1 MKIKSLV
8 KAVDL
13 FAKLAASPEFF
24 QLRNPL
30 GKKLHA
36 DLWIGNRMAVLN
48 SDMNGFAIFDNKIK
62 KSIKSLDDNYGV
74 AGGFGEVAI
83 NIFYLSNPRT
93 QELIKSICDSYDR
106 NFPGIKSA
114 DVLNHLEKDGSLDP
128 KSGAAVDNPIFILI
142 HDLIHQIIEHDFIK
156 QLEDQ
161 QDDEG
166 DEVITLMDQLNED
179 LASTLSGFQPSAKNT
194 SQGLVAYIKF
204 LFNRD
209 FRENSEFTKENLE
222 SVINRTFHI
231 AKAELRGKLEKLK
244 SNLTESYVGKTKTV
258 PPKVKQLVD
267 GTLSKLKK
275 EMTDKVDNIIRLKS
289 DIGYRKTYNSVWEA
303 FELQDV
309 LDEYNQKIIDSSII
323 EQSDSSALR
332 RWMVECLSK
341 MNGLLNYFE
350 NVLPEEIE
358 SEYNSHDDEDD

>member
-8 KAVDL
+8 RAADL

-30 GKKLHA
+30 GKKLHS
-36 DLWIGNRMAVLN
+36 DLWFGNRMAELN

-62 KSIKSLDDNYGV
+62 KAIKSLESNYGV
-74 AGGFGEVAI
+74 VGGSSDDAI
-83 NIFYLSNPRT
+83 NRFYLSHPET
-93 QELIKSICDSYDR
+93 QELIKFICNSYDQK
-106 NFPGIKSA
+106 FSGIKSA
-114 DVLNHLEKDGSLDP
+114 DVLNHLEMDGSLDP
-128 KSGAAVDNPIFILI
+128 KSGAVNNPIFILI
-142 HDLIHQIIEHDFIK
+142 HDLIHQIIEYDFIK
-156 QLEDQ
+156 QLETQ

-179 LASTLSGFQPSAKNT
+179 LASTLSGFQPRAKNT
-194 SQGLVAYIKF
+194 SQGLAAYIKF
-204 LFNRD
+204 LFNRN
-209 FRENSEFTKENLE
+209 FRENSDFTKENLE
-222 SVINRTFHI
+222 SAINRTFHI
-231 AKAELRGKLEKLK
+231 AKAELRGKLEKLQ
-244 SNLTESYVGKTKTV
+244 SNLTESYVSKTKTV

-275 EMTDKVDNIIRLKS
+275 EMMDKVDNVIDLKS
-289 DIGYRKTYNSVWEA
+289 NIGYRKRYNSAWDA

-309 LDEYNQKIIDSSII
+309 FDEYNQKIIDSSII

-332 RWMVECLSK
+332 NWMIECLGK

-350 NVLPEEIE
+350 NVLPEEID
-358 SEYNSHDDEDD
+358 SEYSSEEDNEDD